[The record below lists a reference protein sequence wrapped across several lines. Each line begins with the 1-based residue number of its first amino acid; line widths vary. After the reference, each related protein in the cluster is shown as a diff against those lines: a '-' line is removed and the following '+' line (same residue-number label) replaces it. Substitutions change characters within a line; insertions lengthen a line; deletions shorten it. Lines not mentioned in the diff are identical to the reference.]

1 MELIEVDPLN
11 AQRLERGLKLLA
23 NARGGKVLGAIEEAI
38 EVMAELGGHEPE
50 RAVVAAEVIA
60 DQALGKVVAVALGG
74 VDQVDAEI
82 ARLIENGVRLG
93 LGKGAAPLSAILPG
107 AEADDRDPQ
116 AGAAEI
122 SIRSEERR

>member
-1 MELIEVDPLN
+1 MELIEVDPLD

-23 NARGGKVLGAIEEAI
+23 DSRGGEVLGAIEEAI

-50 RAVVAAEVIA
+50 RAVMAAEVVS

-93 LGKGAAPLSAILPG
+93 LGKGAILVG
-107 AEADDRDPQ
+107 EN
-116 AGAAEI
+116 
-122 SIRSEERR
+122 RSEE